1 VLIVKGLG
9 ESLRAK
15 AVQARIIP
23 KMPGS
28 SHSDLQLQRFLHCQF
43 SQSSALARSFRAAGV
58 PAPDTN
64 DNALIEPSEQS
75 TGRIVSYSVNS
86 PPSASVYPHGGV
98 FARMARSGDRGDL
111 LTAGLGLG
119 PVREQVV
126 SKISEDATW
135 VAAAQHGDREA
146 FGQLY
151 ERYARMVHGVLLAK
165 VPVSD
170 VDDLVQDVFIRALR
184 RLSTLRE
191 KGSFGAW
198 LAVIARNVA
207 RDYHRRR
214 VPEEPLTDDP
224 PDRGIQRAVSSD
236 DHVGP
241 AAAVLDAVRSLPDAY
256 RETLILR
263 LVEGMTGPEIA
274 SRTGLTPGSV
284 RVNLHRGMEQL
295 RAKLSGDPRRDGP
308 EQEKP

>member
-1 VLIVKGLG
+1 
-9 ESLRAK
+9 
-15 AVQARIIP
+15 
-23 KMPGS
+23 
-28 SHSDLQLQRFLHCQF
+28 
-43 SQSSALARSFRAAGV
+43 
-58 PAPDTN
+58 
-64 DNALIEPSEQS
+64 
-75 TGRIVSYSVNS
+75 
-86 PPSASVYPHGGV
+86 
-98 FARMARSGDRGDL
+98 MARSGDRGDL
-111 LTAGLGLG
+111 LAAGLGPG
-119 PVREQVV
+119 PVREQVA

-135 VAAAQHGDREA
+135 VAAAQDGDRAA

-191 KGSFGAW
+191 TGSFGAW

-207 RDYHRRR
+207 SDYHRRC
-214 VPEEPLTDDP
+214 VPEEPLTDDVS
-224 PDRGIQRAVSSD
+224 DTRIQRGASSG
-236 DHVGP
+236 DHDGP
-241 AAAVLDAVRSLPDAY
+241 AILDAVMSLPDAY

-274 SRTGLTPGSV
+274 ARTGLTPGSV

-295 RAKLSGDPRRDGP
+295 RAKLSADARRDGP